1 MVSVRF
7 SIELLQIFYNA
18 VTKDFG
24 RQYPC
29 LLELKAG
36 GFNQPGNI
44 VIADQFNNRVIE
56 IDPATHKIPWQFGNG
71 SSTPGP
77 HSIVGTNDAERVG
90 ELTLISGTGIPPAS
104 PPLPGCPDPVN
115 GCPDNRVLLVDQ
127 EGRIIWQYGQAGVT
141 GAGDNQLNRLTSI
154 IRWLP

>member
-90 ELTLISGTGIPPAS
+90 ELTLISGTGIPPVS
-104 PPLPGCPDPVN
+104 PPLPGCPDPRKRMP
-115 GCPDNRVLLVDQ
+115 GQPRTS
-127 EGRIIWQYGQAGVT
+127 GRSRGSDYMAVRPGGRDWRGRQPVE
-141 GAGDNQLNRLTSI
+141 
-154 IRWLP
+154 